1 MSSRQGGQGSSPW
14 TFTGMSVSS
23 LHVQSAATCFLPV
36 LCSVTTLCW
45 QSRWGIWF
53 CPFERAPSLSQNMS
67 HVVFSKLGC
76 VISLTLFRESWTLL
90 CFCQDFT
97 LNKYLQSLL
106 FLFGNR
112 MVAICGQKWAKA
124 NPLFY
129 SLSLSVK
136 CPVLLAF
143 LVLNKGIDLFSVLV
157 VPCVCRHWAK
167 ICR

>member
-76 VISLTLFRESWTLL
+76 VISLMLFRESWTLL
-90 CFCQDFT
+90 CFRQDFT
-97 LNKYLQSLL
+97 LNKYLQNLL